1 MDDPSVDLETFRG
14 CLADLAKVNA
24 VTLARVPTLDF
35 LGRLR
40 RAGRLDLGRPVEIL
54 DVGSGYGDTLD
65 GIAAWSKRGG
75 AAVRLTGIDLNP
87 WAAQIAQAAHPGMP
101 RFITGDVF
109 AHEGAADIVVS
120 SLFTHHLD
128 DDQIVRFLRWME
140 AHAAVGWFVN
150 DLHRHAFAYYG
161 FGLLARLISP
171 SVAGWSVILSLL
183 LAYLIKVAV
192 GDSFAMAA
200 IIAAYQQETADLE
213 PDPAVTSKLEEVSD
227 KFRELQQRAFAA
239 TGAPGGASPL
249 PETSAEA
256 PAAD

>member
-1 MDDPSVDLETFRG
+1 MPDFSRRSGEAELMDDPSVDLETFRG

-161 FGLLARLISP
+161 FGLLARLMGWHRFVRHDGPIS
-171 SVAGWSVILSLL
+171 
-183 LAYLIKVAV
+183 
-192 GDSFAMAA
+192 
-200 IIAAYQQETADLE
+200 IA
-213 PDPAVTSKLEEVSD
+213 
-227 KFRELQQRAFAA
+227 RAF
-239 TGAPGGASPL
+239 T
-249 PETSAEA
+249 
-256 PAAD
+256 PADWQALIARAGLDVSTVRVRRRFPFRVCVERIRP